1 LNRSEG
7 LTDIAEKLQAVFPDL
22 VQLMPLRLL
31 GEGFSSLVVETAG
44 GIVFRIGRNPTATAG
59 HAREIRLLP
68 HLSERHATPIP
79 YPRWHTGPSE
89 LFPFGVMGYLKLPG
103 TPLLPGGDIV
113 LVARGVATFLLELHC
128 FPPEEALALGLPGPA
143 EGWAEWETLR
153 AEVLPP
159 LRQTL
164 IRPEYEAVER
174 WWEAFLG
181 DQSLQA
187 YTPLLQH
194 GDLWYENIL
203 VDETGQKVMGVLDF
217 ENAAVGDLAQDFAA
231 LVYLGQSFVNEV
243 IEAYQA
249 AGGRLGEN
257 FLHRLGQLWAV
268 REFGGVQFSVRYND
282 PEELQ
287 DSIHKLRKGPILAKL
302 KD

>member
-1 LNRSEG
+1 LDYTKELSQ
-7 LTDIAEKLQAVFPDL
+7 IAEKLQAVFPDL

-31 GEGFSSLVVETAG
+31 GEGFSSLVVETTG

-59 HAREIRLLP
+59 HIREIRLLP
-68 HLSERHATPIP
+68 RLHERLATPIP
-79 YPRWHTGPSE
+79 HPRWHTGPSE

-103 TPLLPGGDIV
+103 TPLMPGGEMA
-113 LVARGVATFLLELHC
+113 LVAKGLAIFLLELHR
-128 FPPEEALALGLPGPA
+128 FPPEEALALGLPGPL
-143 EGWAEWETLR
+143 EGWADWEALR
-153 AEVLPP
+153 TEVLPP
-159 LRQTL
+159 LRQVL
-164 IRPEYEAVER
+164 ARKEYEAVAQ

-181 DQSLQA
+181 DQSLRA

-203 VDETGQKVMGVLDF
+203 VDEAGEQVTGVLDF
-217 ENAAVGDLAQDFAA
+217 ENAAVGDPAQDFAA
-231 LVYLGQSFVNEV
+231 LLYLGRPFVNGV

-257 FLHRLGQLWAV
+257 FRHRLGQLWAV

-287 DSIHKLRKGPILAKL
+287 NSIQKLRNGPILAKL